1 MSKPARRAAR
11 PKAKVVKAAPAAVVP
26 TADPF
31 YLKLDPCCTL
41 RESADLQFSL
51 VAANGN
57 PVVVDGSAVERI
69 DTAGLQLLV
78 ALARRQQQAGRELQW
93 KAASTEIIQCGA
105 RLGLIDA
112 LGLGACGNGE
122 MP

>member
-1 MSKPARRAAR
+1 MSRPPKRTARAKA
-11 PKAKVVKAAPAAVVP
+11 PKAVKAAAVAA
-26 TADPF
+26 ADVF
-31 YLKLDPCCTL
+31 HLKLDPCCTL

-57 PVVVDGSAVERI
+57 PVVVDGSGVERI

-78 ALARRQQQAGRELQW
+78 ALARSQQQKGRRLEW
-93 KAASTEIIQCGA
+93 KAASPELMKCGE
-105 RLGLIDA
+105 RLGLVDA
-112 LGLGACGNGE
+112 LGLAAAGNGA